1 MKKSD
6 LEKTLGKK
14 LTKEEYKIEIEKIYE
29 SWTKALEEDDD
40 EELSIE
46 EQLTLHMD
54 DKEKNFP
61 Y

>member
-6 LEKTLGKK
+6 LEKALGKK

-46 EQLTLHMD
+46 EQLTLYMD

>member
-6 LEKTLGKK
+6 LEKALGKK

-29 SWTKALEEDDD
+29 SWTKTLEEDDD